1 MLSDRIL
8 IPKELARHRFVDDG
22 DRRRRAGV
30 CGIEAAAAANRD
42 AHRLEVVVHRAAEL
56 HFRQLGGGQRIAL
69 ALQRGRHRRAAER
82 HTGGAP
88 DRHHAG
94 QRFHPREEVPIEHE
108 AIGVADQVR
117 RQVHLPGEHSLGL
130 EARIDVRHRH
140 EAAQQ
145 QPGSG
150 RDRDGERDF
159 GDHECGAG
167 AASEP
172 APNGSAA
179 GVLQAGLRV
188 DRRRAHRRQ
197 HAHEEAGED
206 RRERRR
212 QQHAPVDRDFVDARD
227 VGRRQRDERGQRRP
241 HHQQTG
247 DPRNGREQQAFG
259 EQLSRDPRP
268 ASPQR
273 DASRQLL
280 FTGDAAGEQQ
290 IRDVHRRHDQH
301 ERDAGEQD
309 HQRRTDRPDGLI
321 DRWARRLRSSPC
333 S

>member
-1 MLSDRIL
+1 MTDVADHPDDRRPRAGWRRADPDVLSDRIL

-30 CGIEAAAAANRD
+30 GGIEAAAAANRD

-56 HFRQLGGGQRIAL
+56 DFRQLGGGQRMAL

-88 DRHHAG
+88 DRYHAG
-94 QRFHPREEVPIEHE
+94 QRFHPGEEVAIERE
-108 AIGVADQVR
+108 AIGVVGQVR

-145 QPGSG
+145 QPGAG

-167 AASEP
+167 AASES

-206 RRERRR
+206 RGERRR
-212 QQHAPVDRDFVDARD
+212 QQHPPVDRDFVDARD

-247 DPRNGREQQAFG
+247 DARRGREQQAFG

-268 ASPQR
+268 REPPAPRESQAPFHGRRCGPAADSQRSP
-273 DASRQLL
+273 
-280 FTGDAAGEQQ
+280 T
-290 IRDVHRRHDQH
+290 
-301 ERDAGEQD
+301 
-309 HQRRTDRPDGLI
+309 P
-321 DRWARRLRSSPC
+321 
-333 S
+333 